1 MLIVK
6 LIRHGESEF
15 NRLGIIQGHTNSPLS
30 ETGKKQAELTGNW
43 LKSTSNVS
51 HIYTSPL
58 MRALQT
64 AEIIGNILEVKP
76 KKINAFKEI
85 MLGAWEGKK
94 ISEIKEKDPENL
106 ELWYTAPLKARIE
119 GAEDLIKFQKRVI
132 KAFLEVVN
140 RHKEGE
146 IAIVS
151 HGGVIS
157 AIVAYVLNLDMNHI
171 WRMKLN
177 NASISEVT
185 FGYKVPKVTLL
196 NSTFHLDG
204 LKETGVSIW
213 NLRNPR

>member
-30 ETGKKQAELTGNW
+30 ETGKKQAELTGKW
-43 LKSTSNVS
+43 LKANSSIS

-58 MRALQT
+58 KRAYQT
-64 AEIIGNILEVKP
+64 AEIIGRFTGTPLLTVD
-76 KKINAFKEI
+76 AFKEI
-85 MLGAWEGKK
+85 RLGAWEGRK
-94 ISEIKEKDPENL
+94 ISEVKEEDPENL
-106 ELWYTAPLKARIE
+106 ELWFTSPLKARIE
-119 GAEDLIKFQKRVI
+119 GAENLIEFQKRVVD
-132 KAFLEVVN
+132 AFLEIVSQH
-140 RHKEGE
+140 REGE

-157 AIVAYVLNLDMNHI
+157 AIIAHILNLDMNHI

-185 FGYKVPKVTLL
+185 LGYKVPKVTLL
-196 NSTFHLDG
+196 NSTFHLNG
-204 LKETGVSIW
+204 LRETGVSIW
-213 NLRNPR
+213 NLKTPQ